1 MAIKH
6 KITIAIILSSL
17 TLAACVTNP
26 ETGQPGMTR
35 AGGGALAGAGAG
47 ALLGALLGGRNNRAE
62 VLIGTGIGALAGAGI
77 GSYMDKQE
85 RELRARTAGTGIEVE
100 RRGDDINL
108 KLPSGISF
116 DFNSYAIRPEF
127 RPALDQVAQT
137 LASYQSTF
145 VDVSGHTDSVGSVSV
160 NQRLSE
166 QRAEAVAD
174 YLSYQGVARPRIA
187 TRGFGKMMPI
197 ASNDTEEGRAQNR
210 RVEIKLS
217 PVTEQDM
224 SRPGSQYQPQVQP
237 PRPGQPVRPG
247 TPNY

>member
-1 MAIKH
+1 MPLKTHIL
-6 KITIAIILSSL
+6 IAVTASSL
-17 TLAACVTNP
+17 ALAACVTNP
-26 ETGQPGMTR
+26 DSGQQGMTR

-62 VLIGTGIGALAGAGI
+62 VLIGTGIGAIAGGAI
-77 GSYMDKQE
+77 GGYMDKQE
-85 RELRARTAGTGIEVE
+85 RELRARTAGSGIEVE
-100 RRGDDINL
+100 RQGDEINL
-108 KLPSGISF
+108 KLPSGVTF
-116 DFNSYAIRPEF
+116 DFNSASVKPQF

-145 VDVSGHTDSVGSVSV
+145 VDVSGHTDAVGTVAI

-166 QRAEAVAD
+166 QRAQSVAD

-187 TRGFGKMMPI
+187 TRGFGKTIPI
-197 ASNDTEEGRAQNR
+197 ASNDTEDGRSQNR

-224 SRPGSQYQPQVQP
+224 GGRGPQQQYQQQRPGA
-237 PRPGQPVRPG
+237 PRPGYQ
-247 TPNY
+247 N